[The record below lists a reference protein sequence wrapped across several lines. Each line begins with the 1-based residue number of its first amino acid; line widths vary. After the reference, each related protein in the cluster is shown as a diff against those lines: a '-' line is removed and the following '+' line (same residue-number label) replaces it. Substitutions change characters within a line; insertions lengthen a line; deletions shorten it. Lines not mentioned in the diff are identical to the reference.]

1 MHGTEVEQ
9 NLHCGSPG
17 RRYAASAARAHDTT
31 EAIHDAD
38 VRGRSPMRWNSR
50 YLHATHDSVGISHE
64 EVQHDVW
71 GRNMCST
78 HMLGTL

>member
-1 MHGTEVEQ
+1 
-9 NLHCGSPG
+9 
-17 RRYAASAARAHDTT
+17 
-31 EAIHDAD
+31 
-38 VRGRSPMRWNSR
+38 MRWNSR

-64 EVQHDVW
+64 EVQHAVW